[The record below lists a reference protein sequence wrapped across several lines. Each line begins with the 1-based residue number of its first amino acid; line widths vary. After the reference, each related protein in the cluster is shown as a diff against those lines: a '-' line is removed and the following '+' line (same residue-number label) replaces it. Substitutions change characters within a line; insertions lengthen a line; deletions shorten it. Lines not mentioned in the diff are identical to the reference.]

1 MVKLSFKDL
10 AEAITGEK
18 TEFPKYTTWIINQ
31 VNRISQA
38 TRPKVVGQMSDL
50 IQDCP
55 YKSFEGWKKWY
66 KETHPDAVKNATK
79 KISDKFK
86 EVKEAFDSVDYGLI
100 EKWVEDLVIVK
111 TFLGLRVQEAILKKI
126 AKMGKKKYRLSKPE
140 EESKGIDGFIG
151 NVPVSIKPKTYKL
164 MKHLQDKIDVVIITY
179 EKKGDG
185 IVISYS
191 QIKKLLK
198 SG

>member
-1 MVKLSFKDL
+1 MVKFSFKDL
-10 AEAITGEK
+10 AEAMTEGK
-18 TEFPKYTTWIINQ
+18 TEFPKYTSWIINQ

-55 YKSFEGWKKWY
+55 YKSFEEWKKWY
-66 KETHPDAVKNATK
+66 KETHPNAIRNATK

-86 EVKEAFDSVDYGLI
+86 EVKEAFDSVNDELI

-111 TFLGLRVQEAILKKI
+111 TFLGLRVQEAILKNI
-126 AKMGKKKYRLSKPE
+126 AKMTGKKYRLSKLE

-151 NVPVSIKPKTYKL
+151 KMPVSIKPKTYKL

-185 IVISYS
+185 IIISDS

-198 SG
+198 SA